1 MISASPNL
9 HVIVLNRWSVGWS
22 GGKPAYEEVLDH
34 SAYRVS
40 YLVDG
45 EGFKGL
51 TDTIKQ
57 SCLVEKVADIKDLEQ
72 LIKGFGNLIA
82 KGGEAFR
89 LVALSEWDLLNAA
102 ELRAR
107 FGVAGMQPPAA
118 MAVRD
123 KVRMK
128 ELISAAGI
136 KAPTFAP
143 CSSLADLEAFIHAHG
158 YPVVLK
164 PRKMAASIGVRILR
178 DQAQLEAD
186 KARLTFDDM
195 ECETYCPGSVFH
207 IDGLVKDGHL
217 AYAVPFRYTRP
228 PVEFV
233 QGRPLG
239 GISLGDG
246 PRRTQLIA
254 CAAQVAKALA
264 INNTHFHLEVIVDET
279 AADPSPVFLEVGARV
294 GGADIPR
301 AVELI
306 TGVDAVKQQLRV
318 ELGDDLLPMVD
329 GAQVCAAYF
338 LVPFPTGLPRVVTR
352 HPPIGQESLPTLVDE
367 HLRAPGEVLDGTG
380 GYLKIPARFVF
391 RGGFAEVARDLAAV
405 EQQHTYEH
413 APVAREGILA
423 LVHKG
428 LSFCHE
434 IAACARSLGVDLYV
448 ISSTFSPTAPLATLA
463 PELPFVH
470 VTEEES
476 LTETAVLEGLRK
488 LEEAGCKPLACIATM
503 ESYRL
508 LSAGINARL
517 GARDARVAAL
527 KLAMD
532 KLAARRVLLEAGL
545 TAVKAETLTATS
557 LATAKASGK
566 DYFIKPRRGAA
577 SFGAF
582 PLTEAVT
589 YHQIQAL
596 QDQIRADTFISA
608 AFYDDYSFMLE
619 GAIPGPEYCFEIIVV
634 DSQVHLAATHGKT
647 LVHTTHSV
655 LEEQLMSPGVVD
667 PEELAQAH
675 ALLNKIFHKLGL
687 TQGLYHVEMRRAD
700 WGWELIEVNTRIGG
714 GLINDSARARLGGTS
729 LIDLWCYA
737 LLWHHEQCSVRER
750 FAAAA
755 EAFESAPDRR
765 EPGVH
770 TFQQYF
776 YGEPGKTIAAI
787 NTREIHPKPITQL
800 LAVKAGDTIPA
811 SDREH
816 DLAMAMWTLAPEE
829 WQRMGRDLMRDAP
842 RLWQFVYEDQA
853 AAPGPVCENIR
864 GLLEAHGVSF
874 RHVAHKP
881 TLTAEESACA
891 RGENL
896 AVGGKALLIKADA
909 RFVVA
914 VISAA
919 RKLDTKKLRRALG
932 AGNIRFATSDE
943 LLALTGLSKG
953 CLPPFGAPLFD
964 LELVADRSVVANDR
978 IAFNAGSLTNSII
991 MDIDDWQRLARP
1003 RLIECSK
1010 ETL

>member
-1 MISASPNL
+1 MTSASPNL
-9 HVIVLNRWSVGWS
+9 HLIVLNRWSVGWS

-40 YLVDG
+40 YLVDD

-72 LIKGFGNLIA
+72 LVKGFGNLVA

-118 MAVRD
+118 MGVRD

-136 KAPTFAP
+136 KVPTFAP
-143 CSSLADLEAFIHAHG
+143 CASLADLEAFIDAHG

-164 PRKMAASIGVRILR
+164 PRKMAASIGVSIIRN
-178 DQAQLEAD
+178 QANLEAE
-186 KARLTFDDM
+186 KACLAFDDM

-207 IDGLVKDGHL
+207 IDGLMQDGRL
-217 AYAVPFRYTRP
+217 AYAVAFRYTRP

-233 QGRPLG
+233 QGLPLG
-239 GISLGDG
+239 GISLEDCT
-246 PRRTQLIA
+246 RRTQLVA
-254 CAAQVAKALA
+254 LAAKVAKALA

-318 ELGDDLLPMVD
+318 ELGDDLLPMVH

-338 LVPFPTGLPRVVTR
+338 LVPFPKGLPRVVTR
-352 HPPIGQESLPTLVDE
+352 HAPLGRESLPTLVDE
-367 HLRAPGEVLDGTG
+367 HLRAPGDVLDGTG

-391 RGGFAEVARDLAAV
+391 RGGFAEVAGDLAAV

-448 ISSTFSPTAPLATLA
+448 ISSKFSPTAPLAALA

-470 VTEEES
+470 VTEAES
-476 LTETAVLEGLRK
+476 LTEAAVLEGLRR

-508 LSAGINARL
+508 FSAGINTRL
-517 GARDARVAAL
+517 GGLDASVAAL

-532 KLAARRVLLEAGL
+532 KVAARQVLFEAGL
-545 TAVKAETLTATS
+545 TAVKAETLTEVV
-557 LATAKASGK
+557 LAAAKVSGK
-566 DYFIKPRRGAA
+566 PYFIKPRRGVA
-577 SFGAF
+577 SFGTF

-589 YHQIQAL
+589 YQQIEAL
-596 QDQIRADTFISA
+596 QEQIHSDSFVKA
-608 AFYDDYSFMLE
+608 AFYDDYSFLIE
-619 GAIPGPEYCFEIIVV
+619 DAIPGPEYCLEIIVV
-634 DSQVHLAATHGKT
+634 DGQVHIVVTHRKT
-647 LVHTTHSV
+647 LVQTTHAV
-655 LEEQLMSPGVVD
+655 LEDQLTCPGVVD

-675 ALLNKIFHKLGL
+675 CLLHKIFQKLGL
-687 TQGLYHVEMRRAD
+687 TQGLYHVEMRLAD
-700 WGWELIEVNTRIGG
+700 WGWELIEVNTRIAG
-714 GLINDSARARLGGTS
+714 GLINDSARVRLGGTS
-729 LIDLWCYA
+729 LIDLWVYI
-737 LLWHHEQCSVRER
+737 LLWNHEKFKVRER
-750 FAAAA
+750 FAAVAG
-755 EAFESAPDRR
+755 AFESISGAR
-765 EPGVH
+765 EPGIH
-770 TFQQYF
+770 TFQQFF
-776 YGEPGKTIAAI
+776 YGEPGKTITAI
-787 NTREIHPKPITQL
+787 NTMEIQPKPALQML
-800 LAVKAGDTIPA
+800 SVKVGDKIPA

-816 DLAMAMWTLAPEE
+816 SLGDAMWTLSHEE
-829 WQRMGRDLMRDAP
+829 WQRMGRELMREAP

-853 AAPGPVCENIR
+853 ATPGPVFETLR
-864 GLLEAHGVSF
+864 GLLEGQGVAF
-874 RHVAHKP
+874 RHVTHAP
-881 TLTAEESACA
+881 TLTSDESARA
-891 RGENL
+891 RSESL
-896 AVGGKALLIKADA
+896 AVGGKALLIKADH

-919 RKLDTKKLRRALG
+919 CKLDNKKLRRALG
-932 AGNIRFATSDE
+932 ASKIRFATSEE
-943 LLALTGLSKG
+943 LFALTGLSKG

-964 LELVADRSVVANDR
+964 MELVADRSVVANDH
-978 IAFNAGSLTNSII
+978 IAFNAGSLTHSVI
-991 MDIDDWQRLARP
+991 MGIDDWRRLANP
-1003 RLIECSK
+1003 RLIECSE